1 MKDTAEARVA
11 KIFGIR
17 RAAERRGALPDSI
30 RAADGAADTDGASDL
45 PHRRG
50 SSRESA
56 VYSANRRI
64 ESERSGSRELSH
76 GSARSGFGASGM
88 PGFKRAA
95 GETYFS
101 GAARE
106 SGTAGTL
113 SDTERT
119 DRRGSAD
126 SGTAGWDARG
136 AAGGAARSDY
146 EAARSIAERLREL
159 APGAKRVG
167 VRLCFLLLGVLFGGA
182 RCLFDTRP
190 IGIALLAASG
200 GQTLFV
206 FSGILISVLIRS
218 GDMLLAARLGCDGA
232 SRSAAALA
240 SAAAPRG

>member
-1 MKDTAEARVA
+1 
-11 KIFGIR
+11 
-17 RAAERRGALPDSI
+17 
-30 RAADGAADTDGASDL
+30 
-45 PHRRG
+45 
-50 SSRESA
+50 
-56 VYSANRRI
+56 
-64 ESERSGSRELSH
+64 
-76 GSARSGFGASGM
+76 M

-206 FSGILISVLIRS
+206 FSGILI
-218 GDMLLAARLGCDGA
+218 
-232 SRSAAALA
+232 
-240 SAAAPRG
+240 